1 MSGSGFRVIRIVSSV
16 VMDQQKGESI
26 ARRFAEHFGIG
37 EYQVKLESDPTLIGG
52 MVIYA
57 GGFRYDYSIKGQLAR
72 ISNRLKSQKSIG
84 VDGEP
89 AIEDV
94 SDLIRDNLATAL
106 NLFDEQ
112 PVAPDGQDL
121 FWNSEPLV
129 QEEDP
134 NRSPAHM
141 VDNLRDS
148 LELMTSSSTVDEIG
162 QVISISDGVAYVS
175 GIQNCRSS
183 ELIMFSSDCFGIAM
197 NLEEDRVGVV
207 VLQDNNSL
215 REGTIC
221 KRTGTTISVPVGK
234 ALLGRV
240 VDPLGKPLDGRGHV
254 ATDKKRPI
262 EYEAA
267 SIIDRQ
273 PVNQSLH
280 TGITAIDAM
289 TPIGRGQRELIV
301 GDRQTGKSTIAIDT
315 ILNQKGKNVYCIYVA
330 IGQNM
335 STVASIY
342 GSLQAHGAMDYTT
355 IVVASAS
362 SAAALQYIAP
372 FSGCA
377 MAEEFMYDEHAD
389 VLIVYD
395 DLTKHAQA
403 YRAISLLLR
412 RPPGREAF
420 PGDVFYLH
428 SRLLERAA
436 RLNDRLGGGS
446 MTAIPIIETQSG
458 DISAYIPTNVI
469 SITDGQI
476 YLETELF
483 FAGQRPAINVGL
495 SVSRVGGAAQSKAMK
510 QVAGP
515 LRINLAQYRELEAF
529 SQFGSELD
537 AGTLHQI
544 KMGEILVEVLKQPPY
559 SPLAMEDQVVML
571 YLANQGILTGLDKED
586 VRLFLHSYVTYMRDR
601 YPKMLEELAQ
611 NQLFTDE
618 IAEVIDST
626 IQEYMKLWQLENEDD
641 GTDI

>member
-16 VMDQQKGESI
+16 DMDQSKGESI
-26 ARRFAEHFGIG
+26 ARRFAVHFGIDD
-37 EYQVKLESDPTLIGG
+37 YTVKLETDPTLIGG
-52 MVIYA
+52 MIIYA

-72 ISNRLKSQKSIG
+72 ISNKLKSQKSIG
-84 VDGEP
+84 TDGESSS
-89 AIEDV
+89 EDV
-94 SDLIRDNLATAL
+94 SDIIRDNLAEAL
-106 NLFDEQ
+106 DLFDEK
-112 PVAPDGQDL
+112 PVAPDGQDI
-121 FWNSEPLV
+121 FWDSEPLP
-129 QEEDP
+129 QEEQDV
-134 NRSPAHM
+134 NGNQI
-141 VDNLRDS
+141 VDRMRES
-148 LELMTSSSTVDEIG
+148 LEMMSTDSTIDEIG
-162 QVISISDGVAYVS
+162 QVLSFSDGVAYVS
-175 GIQNCRSS
+175 GIQNCRNS
-183 ELIMFSSDCFGIAM
+183 ELIIFSRDCYGIAM
-197 NLEEDRVGVV
+197 NLEEDKVGVI
-207 VLQDNNSL
+207 VLQEDESL

-221 KRTGTTISVPVGK
+221 KRTGTAASVPVGK

-240 VDPLGKPLDGRGHV
+240 VDPLGKPLDGAGQIV
-254 ATDKKRPI
+254 ADKRRPI
-262 EYEAA
+262 EFEAA
-267 SIIDRQ
+267 PIIDRQ
-273 PVNQSLH
+273 PVTESLH

-301 GDRQTGKSTIAIDT
+301 GDRQTGKTTIAIDT
-315 ILNQKGKNVYCIYVA
+315 ILNQKGKNVFCIYVA

-335 STVASIY
+335 STVASIVS
-342 GSLQAHGAMDYTT
+342 SLQNHGAMEYTT
-355 IVVASAS
+355 VVLASAS
-362 SAAALQYIAP
+362 ASAAMQYIAP

-377 MAEEFMYDEHAD
+377 IAEEFMYNEHAD

-446 MTAIPIIETQSG
+446 MTAMPIIETQAG

-476 YLETELF
+476 YLESQLF
-483 FAGQRPAINVGL
+483 FSGQRPAINVGL

-515 LRINLAQYRELEAF
+515 LRINLAQYRELEVF

-537 AGTLHQI
+537 ASTQHQL
-544 KMGEILVEVLKQPPY
+544 KMGERLIEVLKQPPY
-559 SPLAMEDQVVML
+559 SPISMENQVIML
-571 YLANQGILTGLDKED
+571 YLANKAVLINLDKED
-586 VRLFLHSYVTYMRDR
+586 VRIFLNSYVKYMHDHH
-601 YPKMLEELAQ
+601 PALVEELAESRV
-611 NQLFTDE
+611 FTD
-618 IAEVIDST
+618 ATAATIDAT
-626 IQEYMKLWQLENEDD
+626 LQDYMKLWNLENEDN